1 MKIRS
6 HEIVHDGPRAQIAAN
21 VLLGGDWGLGD
32 LGLGPQITAKVL
44 PAGDWGPGDIGPGGP
59 NRQLGPRSLGPQ
71 LPRTILDQPI
81 DCLSGYMTRVRNSD
95 SKTHVKK

>member
-1 MKIRS
+1 MKIRG

-44 PAGDWGPGDIGPGGP
+44 PAGDWGPGDIGPGAPIVRWGP
-59 NRQLGPRSLGPQ
+59 DRWGPS
-71 LPRTILDQPI
+71 
-81 DCLSGYMTRVRNSD
+81 CLEPF
-95 SKTHVKK
+95 